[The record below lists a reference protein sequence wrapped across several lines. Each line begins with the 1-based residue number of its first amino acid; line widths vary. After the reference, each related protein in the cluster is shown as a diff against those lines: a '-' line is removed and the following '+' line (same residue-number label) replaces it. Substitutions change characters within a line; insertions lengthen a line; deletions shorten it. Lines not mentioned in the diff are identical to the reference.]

1 MIPPYID
8 AHIHADVR
16 SFEDFGKMAQAGIEK
31 AVTCAHDVY
40 RMSTKEVYLDHYDRL
55 LRTETKR
62 AREAG
67 LELFVALGVHPEA
80 IPRDVDHLIEEL
92 PNVLDNEYVVA
103 IGETG
108 LDESTEKEIGVL
120 KAQMELSIKKDLPI
134 IVHTPTKGKKEALQE
149 ILRLIE
155 TTMIDPFKVLVDH
168 LNTETVPMVIDSGVY
183 MGLSIQPPSKIDR
196 NEAASIIEG
205 HGSSR
210 FMISSDMS
218 SKKSDPL
225 ALPRTALELEKR
237 GVSKDWI
244 KKVCHDNAASFY
256 NI

>member
-1 MIPPYID
+1 MTQYID

-16 SFEDFGKMAQAGIEK
+16 SYEDFGRMVQAGIKK

-40 RMSTKEVYLDHYDRL
+40 RMSTKDVYLDHYDRL

-67 LELFVALGVHPEA
+67 LELYVAIGIHPEA
-80 IPRDVDHLIEEL
+80 IPRDVDQLIEEL
-92 PNVLDNEYVVA
+92 PNVLENKYVVA

-108 LDESTEKEIGVL
+108 LDQSNKKEVDVL
-120 KAQMELSIKKDLPI
+120 MAQMELSIKKDLPI
-134 IVHTPTKGKKEALQE
+134 IIHTPTKEKAEAIKE
-149 ILRLIE
+149 IIHLIE
-155 TTMIDPFKVLVDH
+155 TTKINPSNVLVDH
-168 LNTETVPMVIDSGVY
+168 LNTETVQMVIDTGAY

-196 NEAASIIEG
+196 NEAISIIEE
-205 HGSSR
+205 HGPS
-210 FMISSDMS
+210 FFILNSDMS

-225 ALPRTALELEKR
+225 TLQKTALELKKK
-237 GVSKDWI
+237 GVTQEEI
-244 KKVCHDNAASFY
+244 KKVCHDNAAAFY

>member
-1 MIPPYID
+1 MYID

-40 RMSTKEVYLDHYDRL
+40 RMSTKDVYLDHYDRL

-67 LELFVALGVHPEA
+67 LELFVALGIHPEA
-80 IPRDVDHLIEEL
+80 IPRDVGRLIEEL
-92 PNVLDNEYVVA
+92 PDVLDNEYVVA

-108 LDESTEKEIGVL
+108 LDESTEKEIEVL

-134 IVHTPTKGKKEALQE
+134 IIHTPTKGKKEAITE
-149 ILRLIE
+149 ILSLIE
-155 TTMIDPFKVLVDH
+155 TTKIDPSRVLVDH
-168 LNTETVPMVIDSGVY
+168 INAETVPMVIDTGVY

-196 NEAASIIEG
+196 KEAVSIIEE
-205 HGSSR
+205 HGPSR
-210 FMISSDMS
+210 FMLNSDMS

-225 ALPRTALELEKR
+225 TIQRTAFELEKK
-237 GVSKDWI
+237 GVSKEWV
-244 KKVCHDNAASFY
+244 KKVCHDNAAAFY

>member
-1 MIPPYID
+1 MTQYID

-16 SFEDFGKMAQAGIEK
+16 SFEDFGKMAQAGIKK

-40 RMSTKEVYLDHYDRL
+40 RMSTKDVYLDHYDRL

-67 LELFVALGVHPEA
+67 LELFVAIGIHPAA
-80 IPRDVDHLIEEL
+80 IPRDVNLLIEEL
-92 PNVLDNEYVVA
+92 PKVLDNRYVVA

-108 LDESTEKEIGVL
+108 LYKTTEEEIEVL

-134 IVHTPTKGKKEALQE
+134 IIHTPTKGKKEAIKE
-149 ILRLIE
+149 ILGLIE
-155 TTMIDPFKVLVDH
+155 TTKIDPSKVLLDH
-168 LNTETVPMVIDSGVY
+168 INAETVPMVIDTEVY

-196 NEAASIIEG
+196 KEAVSIIEENG
-205 HGSSR
+205 PSR
-210 FMISSDMS
+210 FMLNSDMS

-225 ALPRTALELEKR
+225 ALQRIAIDLEKK
-237 GVSKDWI
+237 GVKKESI
-244 KKVCHDNAASFY
+244 KKVCHDNAAAFY

>member
-1 MIPPYID
+1 MTKYID

-16 SFEDFGKMAQAGIEK
+16 SFEDFGKMAHAGIEK

-40 RMSTKEVYLDHYDRL
+40 RMSTKDVYLDHYDRL

-80 IPRDVDHLIEEL
+80 IPRDVDHLIEIL

-108 LDESTEKEIGVL
+108 LDESTEKEIDVL
-120 KAQMELSIKKDLPI
+120 RPQMELSIKKDLPI
-134 IVHTPTKGKKEALQE
+134 IVHTPTKEKAKAIKE
-149 ILRLIE
+149 ILRLIK
-155 TTMIDPFKVLVDH
+155 TTEIDPSTVLIDH
-168 LNTETVPMVIDSGVY
+168 LTAETVPKVIDSRVY
-183 MGLSIQPPSKIDR
+183 MGLSIQPPSKIDHL
-196 NEAASIIEG
+196 EAATIIKDFG
-205 HGSSR
+205 PSR
-210 FMISSDMS
+210 FVLNSDMS

-225 ALPRTALELEKR
+225 AIPRTALELKKM
-237 GVSKDWI
+237 GISKDWI
-244 KKVCHDNAASFY
+244 KKACHDNAAEFY
-256 NI
+256 KI